1 MEDQRERGGRGVPP
15 ASEQS
20 SPGLDRRKFLGALG
34 ATAAAALLG
43 PEGAKLSGQSTSPPP
58 VPSQQ
63 SPADPFMGPTYVTQ
77 GYNQPNI
84 LMIMVDQM
92 GTPRWLPGPTLP
104 HIANLQAYFLHL
116 AELLRGV
123 QRLHAL
129 PGYPPNGA
137 VLAANLHLQHAGELV
152 RA

>member
-1 MEDQRERGGRGVPP
+1 
-15 ASEQS
+15 
-20 SPGLDRRKFLGALG
+20 
-34 ATAAAALLG
+34 
-43 PEGAKLSGQSTSPPP
+43 
-58 VPSQQ
+58 
-63 SPADPFMGPTYVTQ
+63 MGPTYVTQ